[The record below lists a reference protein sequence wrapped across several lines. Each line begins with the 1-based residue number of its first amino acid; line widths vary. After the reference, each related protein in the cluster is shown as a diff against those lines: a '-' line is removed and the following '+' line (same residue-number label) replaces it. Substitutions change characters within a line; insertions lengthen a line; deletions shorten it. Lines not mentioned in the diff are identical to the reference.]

1 MSRKRK
7 KPSTM
12 TLLAAALL
20 CMPRRDVFGRPIL
33 TESGHLAECMSF
45 EEAKKLTAKQ
55 IRACFRADHVY
66 LHCWGGSD
74 HPTNFTWRL
83 LEEDKIKTAADM
95 GIIAKVR
102 RSDAKRAELR
112 AAATAMRVVNEL
124 GELNA
129 KLDDMPKRRPDRRKG
144 KAIIPGSKRSR
155 FKRKMNGRTEL
166 RT

>member
-33 TESGHLAECMSF
+33 TESGHLAECMPF

-55 IRACFRADHVY
+55 IRARFRADHAY

-74 HPTNFTWRL
+74 HPTNFTWRIL
-83 LEEDKIKTAADM
+83 DEDKIKTAADM
-95 GIIAKVR
+95 GKIAKVR
-102 RSDAKRAELR
+102 RGDAKRAELR

-129 KLDDMPKRRPDRRKG
+129 KLDGMPKRTPDRRKG
-144 KAIIPGSKRSR
+144 KAVIPGSRNSKL
-155 FKRKMNGRTEL
+155 KKHMDGRVSA
-166 RT
+166 R